1 MGRVR
6 KPTVIDLFSGCGGL
20 SFGLY
25 KAGWQGLFAIEKSP
39 DAFKTLKYNLI
50 DKLEKPHFNW
60 PSWLPLQNWEINS
73 FIEQYRDRL
82 KELQGKVDL
91 VAGGPPCQGFS
102 MAGRR
107 READVR
113 NQLVH
118 SYIEFISLV
127 KPKMIFFENVKGFT
141 QEFKKNKEKGI
152 AYSKLVLSALN
163 KLGYETEAQLVNF
176 GDYGIPQKRTR
187 FILVGMSRD
196 YFGQGTMLA
205 RLFFEDLKKN
215 RFDFLKM
222 KGLTISTTLED
233 AISDLLQENGTVK
246 DQEFKTFRFGVY
258 KNTGLTSYQQMM
270 RKDLKEEMAHP
281 DSHRFANHAPSTV
294 ERFQLLLNL
303 SAAKRCLDIGDE
315 IKERLHIKKHTIIPL
330 APDQKAPTITTL
342 PDDFIHYCEPRILTV
357 REYARIQSFPDD
369 YAFKGKYTTGGD
381 LRTKETPRYTQIGN
395 AIPPLFGEQAGV
407 ALNLLLQKYGRAG
420 I

>member
-20 SFGLY
+20 SLGLY

-50 DKLEKPHFNW
+50 DKLEKPHFKW
-60 PSWLPLQNWEINS
+60 PSWLPLQNWEINT
-73 FIEQYRDRL
+73 FIELYRDRL

-107 READVR
+107 REGDVR

-118 SYIEFISLV
+118 SYIKFISLV

-152 AYSKLVLSALN
+152 AYSRLVLSALN

-176 GDYGIPQKRTR
+176 GDYGVPQKRTR

-196 YFGQGTMLA
+196 YFGQGATLA
-205 RLFFEDLKKN
+205 KLFFEDLKKI
-215 RFDFLKM
+215 DL
-222 KGLTISTTLED
+222 IS
-233 AISDLLQENGTVK
+233 
-246 DQEFKTFRFGVY
+246 
-258 KNTGLTSYQQMM
+258 
-270 RKDLKEEMAHP
+270 
-281 DSHRFANHAPSTV
+281 
-294 ERFQLLLNL
+294 
-303 SAAKRCLDIGDE
+303 
-315 IKERLHIKKHTIIPL
+315 
-330 APDQKAPTITTL
+330 
-342 PDDFIHYCEPRILTV
+342 
-357 REYARIQSFPDD
+357 
-369 YAFKGKYTTGGD
+369 
-381 LRTKETPRYTQIGN
+381 
-395 AIPPLFGEQAGV
+395 
-407 ALNLLLQKYGRAG
+407 
-420 I
+420 